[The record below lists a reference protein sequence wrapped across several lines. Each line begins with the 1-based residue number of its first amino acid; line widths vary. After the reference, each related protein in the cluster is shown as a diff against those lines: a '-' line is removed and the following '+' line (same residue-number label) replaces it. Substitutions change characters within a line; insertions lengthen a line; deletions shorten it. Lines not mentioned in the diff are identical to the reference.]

1 MSDLGEQQEVFTA
14 PPPNELRNLPTVRPE
29 AVDVEPFA
37 RAAAHLQ
44 MFEKLR
50 DIAVQMTKPTDWH
63 LFGDKPWP
71 MRGAAEKIMRG
82 LGLNLEIYRE
92 AGVPY
97 TKRMAQDDLGG
108 YYIIT
113 VSGKVKGPWGDLD
126 AMGFCSS
133 RDQFF
138 AADGYDTEG
147 NMQFKPLSQI
157 KEEHLIQAAYTNFV
171 ANAVMRYTGLSGC
184 TQEDLEKHYGVG
196 KVSQHKYAESSKKKT
211 VTDTAERS
219 SQMKELAAICMVM
232 SGGIES
238 DAAMACEAMSAFTG
252 KDGKP
257 VPGKRSPKD
266 LSDGRLN
273 ATLRT
278 ARKEWKAFVAKQGD
292 QAGFYEDLLKQRL
305 EGGKGGS
312 DQG

>member
-1 MSDLGEQQEVFTA
+1 MNQSPSEQQEVFSVPA
-14 PPPNELRNLPTVRPE
+14 EPNELRNLPTVAPS

-37 RAAAHLQ
+37 KAAAHLQ

-50 DIAVQMTKPTDWH
+50 DVAVQMTRPTDWH

-82 LGLNLEIYRE
+82 LGLNLTIHRE
-92 AGVPY
+92 GGVPY
-97 TKRMAQDDLGG
+97 TKRMAQDDIGA

-113 VSGKVKGPWGDLD
+113 VAGKISGGWGELD
-126 AMGFCSS
+126 VMGFTSS
-133 RDQFF
+133 RDMFF
-138 AADGYDTEG
+138 AWDSQAQE
-147 NMQFKPLSQI
+147 FKPLSQV
-157 KEEHLIQAAYTNFV
+157 KEENLIQAAYTNMV

-196 KVSQHKYAESSKKKT
+196 KVSQHKYAESAKKKT
-211 VTDTAERS
+211 TTDTAERS
-219 SQMKELAAICMVM
+219 TQMKELVAYCMVM
-232 SGGIES
+232 GGGVETE
-238 DAAMACEAMSAFTG
+238 AATLCEQMSSFKG
-252 KDGKP
+252 KDGKH

-273 ATLRT
+273 ATLGT
-278 ARKEWKAFVAKQGD
+278 AKKWWAEFLQKNGD
-292 QAGFYEDLLKQRL
+292 QAGFYEGLLKQRL
-305 EGGKGGS
+305 EGGKDGA